1 MGWELGP
8 TWLGLFPSGP
18 CSRLFLP
25 PSLGFSFLS
34 ESESLPL
41 WLPHSSLS
49 VSLQDKRCCVALG
62 KPLSLSEPQ
71 SPHPTTGSG
80 GGALL
85 GARPP
90 LSPGSLCRWRL
101 STGGQ
106 VCPPPHSTALT
117 PPLPFPQPPPLPA
130 VPAEL
135 WEFSGFGL
143 PSPPLASPRPFIT
156 LSQIFV
162 LADKSLVLELSLE
175 GQAVRAG
182 RPLDTIPPKTPSSR
196 HRDSGPQRSGG
207 SAKVIRQVEAEPE
220 QGPGAPRGRPPWAHR
235 GMGVTF
241 VFSPVHP
248 EAARLRPGLTRRT
261 QVQARRHVWP
271 SGP

>member
-1 MGWELGP
+1 MGWEGGP

-143 PSPPLASPRPFIT
+143 PSPPLPSPRPFIT

-220 QGPGAPRGRPPWAHR
+220 QGPGAPRGRPP
-235 GMGVTF
+235 
-241 VFSPVHP
+241 
-248 EAARLRPGLTRRT
+248 GLI
-261 QVQARRHVWP
+261 VGW
-271 SGP
+271 G

>member
-49 VSLQDKRCCVALG
+49 VSLQDKHCCVALG

-106 VCPPPHSTALT
+106 VCPPPTFHSPDAPASLPTAAST
-117 PPLPFPQPPPLPA
+117 SCCACGA
-130 VPAEL
+130 VGVL
-135 WEFSGFGL
+135 WVRAPL
-143 PSPPLASPRPFIT
+143 PSPRLP
-156 LSQIFV
+156 
-162 LADKSLVLELSLE
+162 
-175 GQAVRAG
+175 QAFHHTF
-182 RPLDTIPPKTPSSR
+182 PNICP
-196 HRDSGPQRSGG
+196 GG
-207 SAKVIRQVEAEPE
+207 
-220 QGPGAPRGRPPWAHR
+220 
-235 GMGVTF
+235 
-241 VFSPVHP
+241 
-248 EAARLRPGLTRRT
+248 
-261 QVQARRHVWP
+261 
-271 SGP
+271 